1 MPKDIYQRAQKYQ
14 NRTGLVVAID
24 DPELNYDPP
33 THLRRRWG
41 WAIPWDLGICY
52 RGRSPYGW
60 NKHLF
65 TAKGV
70 CRRCGY
76 KRKAQ

>member
-1 MPKDIYQRAQKYQ
+1 MPKDLYERAQKKQ

-41 WAIPWDLGICY
+41 WAIPWDQGICY
-52 RGRSPYGW
+52 TTGRFAW
-60 NKHLF
+60 NKHLY
-65 TAKGV
+65 TARGV
-70 CRRCGY
+70 CRRCGWR
-76 KRKAQ
+76 RK